1 MLLKLTVADVTRKFC
16 MLEAAL
22 LRRWL
27 TPMDLWEWVKAA
39 QVFPGRTNEFLP
51 GDPTTVQL
59 KLQQPLKAPPPQPLP
74 RHVDAACLG
83 A

>member
-1 MLLKLTVADVTRKFC
+1 

-22 LRRWL
+22 LRRRL

-39 QVFPGRTNEFLP
+39 QVFPICTNEFLP
-51 GDPTTVQL
+51 GDPTTVKL
-59 KLQQPLKAPPPQPLP
+59 TLQQPLQLP
-74 RHVDAACLG
+74 SRQRHVDAACLG